1 MFLGLNKRARHRSSC
16 RKQAAAAATVAKLIK
31 KFDYQDFNLH
41 FFSLSPTPGPVPA
54 GKPPRS
60 NGRPPVRR
68 QDTDGITY

>member
-1 MFLGLNKRARHRSSC
+1 MFLGLNKRARRRSSC

-31 KFDYQDFNLH
+31 KIDYQDFNLH
-41 FFSLSPTPGPVPA
+41 FFSLSPTPTPMPA

-68 QDTDGITY
+68 QYTGGITH

>member
-1 MFLGLNKRARHRSSC
+1 MFLGLNKRAHRQSSC

-41 FFSLSPTPGPVPA
+41 FFSLSPTPAPMPA
-54 GKPPRS
+54 GKPLRG

-68 QDTDGITY
+68 QGTDGITH